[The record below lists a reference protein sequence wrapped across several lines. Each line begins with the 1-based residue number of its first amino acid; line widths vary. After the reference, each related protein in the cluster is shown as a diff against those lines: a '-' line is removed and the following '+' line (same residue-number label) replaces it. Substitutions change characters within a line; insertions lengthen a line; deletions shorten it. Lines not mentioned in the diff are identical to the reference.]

1 MSPGSREAALAR
13 YARELGWRAYAIPVL
28 VVITV
33 WVLVDVFS
41 APADRGAQD
50 SGSVNSTA
58 QSTDR
63 GDATDTAG
71 TDGGRRPGPDPA
83 DSPRQQLP
91 VDQLPP
97 GGPYAEQGGG
107 TYRVVGAP
115 GLAAG
120 EGAEQVVRFVVE
132 VEDGVDTSGSGGD
145 DALSAMIDATLANP
159 KSWINDPAFRFEHVG
174 PGDDPDM
181 RIQLTSVGTTR
192 EVCGGRDLEMET
204 SCHIRV
210 DGESRVIINES
221 RWVRG
226 AAPFN
231 GDLGSYRQYLINH
244 EVGHGLGFAEHEACS
259 AEGELAPIMMQQTL
273 SLNNAEL
280 YAFSPEE
287 VYPDENVTCQY
298 NPWPYPRPAVL

>member
-50 SGSVNSTA
+50 SGRVSSTA

-97 GGPYAEQGGG
+97 GGGQDQ
-107 TYRVVGAP
+107 
-115 GLAAG
+115 AG
-120 EGAEQVVRFVVE
+120 HRQHRGR
-132 VEDGVDTSGSGGD
+132 
-145 DALSAMIDATLANP
+145 
-159 KSWINDPAFRFEHVG
+159 
-174 PGDDPDM
+174 
-181 RIQLTSVGTTR
+181 
-192 EVCGGRDLEMET
+192 GGREGQPGGQPD
-204 SCHIRV
+204 HQ
-210 DGESRVIINES
+210 D
-221 RWVRG
+221 
-226 AAPFN
+226 
-231 GDLGSYRQYLINH
+231 
-244 EVGHGLGFAEHEACS
+244 GHGRGQQRHDR
-259 AEGELAPIMMQQTL
+259 GEQQG
-273 SLNNAEL
+273 
-280 YAFSPEE
+280 
-287 VYPDENVTCQY
+287 
-298 NPWPYPRPAVL
+298 RPAQRHTGVGGRA